1 MSHREIAHQYALRRE
16 AALRL
21 PVLED
26 GYHDPDDKYL
36 EQSRPIMRP
45 DDICQHVADGRPV
58 TREDLRA
65 AWQACPDARP
75 MLEEAA
81 VAWAGGWD

>member
-1 MSHREIAHQYALRRE
+1 MSHREVAYQYALRRE

-26 GYHDPDDKYL
+26 GYHDPDVKHL

-58 TREDLRA
+58 SREQLRA
-65 AWQACPDARP
+65 AWHHRPDARP